1 MPPAQCQS
9 PVLMTPSVS
18 GDDIDAVV
26 DDDCHGPGDHNVMI
40 CLHDHWFCDDVNTVL
55 FPALFDGC
63 DVSMVIILI
72 SMIY

>member
-26 DDDCHGPGDHNVMI
+26 DDDDCHGPGDHNVM
-40 CLHDHWFCDDVNTVL
+40 
-55 FPALFDGC
+55 
-63 DVSMVIILI
+63 
-72 SMIY
+72 